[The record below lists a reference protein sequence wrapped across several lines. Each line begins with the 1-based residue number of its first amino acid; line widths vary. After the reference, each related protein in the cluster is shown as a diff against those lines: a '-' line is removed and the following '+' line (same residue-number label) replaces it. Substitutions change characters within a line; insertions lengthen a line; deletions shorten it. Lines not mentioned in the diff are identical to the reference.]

1 MGHKKI
7 AYIHGQQNSVTKV
20 RLASFYRTMEE
31 HGLSVPDEYVPE
43 APYLEAEAS
52 ADVTKKLLALKNPP
66 TCILYP
72 DDYTAIGGIAVIREA
87 GLSIPSD
94 ISVAG
99 YDGISLIQQFPP
111 KLTTYAQDM
120 SGIGKAAAQAI
131 VDQIERP
138 KSALVELI
146 VKAGA
151 VMPGASVR
159 CLNENE

>member
-31 HGLSVPDEYVPE
+31 HELSVPDEYVPE

-159 CLNENE
+159 RLNENE